1 MAKMTK
7 ADIQKRQLEIM
18 TKMDEMDEKTNAREA
33 KMRALTSEE
42 QKGALTEEQKR
53 ELEALKAEQR
63 SQDIEYDALV
73 RESAGLSAR
82 AKAMATGKDLEQIR
96 EREDYGAKIREMVN
110 DCFTNRRAANATT
123 ILANAITKDPGGD
136 NNTEA
141 NLQAGGLIPVEIR
154 PIIDTKVP
162 GTELP
167 DDLVM
172 VTGVTGTQ
180 VIPYSINDVK
190 FTVEGEVTKVNE
202 QPLDF
207 ANITT
212 SPKRVAASVPV
223 SRRAVANAAFDII
236 AFITYKFQKGW
247 AIFRALH
254 IYAHG
259 NYTKLQSPFAQVT
272 VKELTLDENIGKNLA
287 KEIAEMYDLGFEGD
301 PELIFDKTTEVDL
314 KFTKLIPGTTD
325 SNRTVVENGQCVGYR
340 YHISPFVDY
349 TIDANGVASKDF
361 VGEGENKKAVRYIA
375 IGHFGYLN
383 EQVYAD
389 GIEFNIDGTSSAN
402 FDRNVIALG
411 MGLDYSL
418 VEMSS
423 KVNGNTSGKP
433 QAFKLIKLIE
443 PASSNEI
450 GG

>member
-1 MAKMTK
+1 MGKMTK

-18 TKMDEMDEKTNAREA
+18 TKLDEMDEKTNAREA

-42 QKGALTEEQKR
+42 QKEER
-53 ELEALKAEQR
+53 EKLMAEQR

-96 EREDYGAKIREMVN
+96 EREDYGAKIRELVN
-110 DCFTNRRAANATT
+110 DCYTNRRAANATT
-123 ILANAITKDPGGD
+123 ILANAITTGTDQ
-136 NNTEA
+136 NTSA
-141 NLQAGGLIPVEIR
+141 NLDAGKLIPVEIR

-162 GTELP
+162 GIELP
-167 DDLVM
+167 EDLVM

-190 FTVEGEVTKVNE
+190 FTVEGEVTKVAE
-202 QPLDF
+202 QALDF

-223 SRRAVANAAFDII
+223 SRRAAANAAFDLI
-236 AFITYKFQKGW
+236 AFLTYKFQKGW
-247 AIFRALH
+247 AQFRALH

-259 NYTKLQSPFAQVT
+259 NYAALQSPFAQVT
-272 VKELTLDENIGKNLA
+272 VETLTLDENIGKNLA
-287 KEIAEMYDLGFEGD
+287 KKVAEMYDLGFEGD
-301 PELIFDKTTEVDL
+301 PELIMDKTTEVDL

-325 SNRTVVENGQCVGYR
+325 SNRTVIQDGQCVGYR
-340 YHISPFVDY
+340 YHVSPFIDY
-349 TIDANGVASKDF
+349 TINASGVATKDTD
-361 VGEGENKKAVRYIA
+361 RYIG

-389 GIEFNIDGTSSAN
+389 GIEFNVDGTSSAN

-433 QAFKLIKLIE
+433 QAFKLIKLVE

-450 GG
+450 GN

>member
-1 MAKMTK
+1 MTK
-7 ADIQKRQLEIM
+7 EDIQKRQLEIM
-18 TKMDEMDEKTNAREA
+18 TKMDEMDEKTNVREA
-33 KMRALTSEE
+33 KIRTLTSEE
-42 QKGALTEEQKR
+42 QKEER
-53 ELEALKAEQR
+53 EKLMAEQR
-63 SQDIEYDALV
+63 TQDIEYDALV

-82 AKAMATGKDLEQIR
+82 AKAMATGKELSQIR

-123 ILANAITKDPGGD
+123 ILANAVKDGAD
-136 NNTEA
+136 QNVTA
-141 NLQAGGLIPVEIR
+141 NLEAGGLVPVEIR
-154 PIIDTKVP
+154 PIIDTKVT
-162 GTELP
+162 GIELP
-167 DDLVM
+167 EDLVM

-190 FTVEGEVTKVNE
+190 FTVEGEVTKVAE
-202 QPLDF
+202 QALDF

-247 AIFRALH
+247 AMFRALH

-259 NYTKLQSPFAQVT
+259 EYTKLQSPFAQVD
-272 VKELTLDENIGKNLA
+272 VVQLTLDENIGKNLA
-287 KEIAEMYDLGFEGD
+287 KEIAKMYDLGFEGD
-301 PELIFDKTTEVDL
+301 PEIIMDKTTEVDL

-325 SNRTVVENGQCVGYR
+325 SNRTVIQDGQCVGYR
-340 YHISPFVDY
+340 YHVSPYIDY
-349 TIDANGVASKDF
+349 SINAQGVATQ
-361 VGEGENKKAVRYIA
+361 GEDRYNGN
-375 IGHFGYLN
+375 GHFGYLN

-423 KVNGNTSGKP
+423 KVNGNTNGKP
-433 QAFKLIKLIE
+433 QAFKLIKLVE
-443 PASSNEI
+443 PASSNVI

>member
-7 ADIQKRQLEIM
+7 ADIEKRQLEIM
-18 TKMDEMDEKTNAREA
+18 TKLDEMDEKTNAREA

-42 QKGALTEEQKR
+42 QKEER
-53 ELEALKAEQR
+53 EKLMAEQR

-82 AKAMATGKDLEQIR
+82 AKAMATGKELSQIR

-123 ILANAITKDPGGD
+123 ILANAITEGTDQNEK
-136 NNTEA
+136 A
-141 NLQAGGLIPVEIR
+141 NLEAGGLIPVEIR

-162 GTELP
+162 GIELP
-167 DDLVM
+167 EDLVM

-190 FTVEGEVTKVNE
+190 FTVEGEVTKVAE
-202 QPLDF
+202 QALDF

-247 AIFRALH
+247 AMFRALH

-272 VKELTLDENIGKNLA
+272 VETLTLDENIGKNLA
-287 KEIAEMYDLGFEGD
+287 KKVAEMYDLGFEGD
-301 PELIFDKTTEVDL
+301 PEIIMDKTTEVDL

-325 SNRTVVENGQCVGYR
+325 SNRTVIQDGQCVGYR
-340 YHISPFVDY
+340 YHVSPYIDY
-349 TIDANGVASKDF
+349 SIDADGVATKGAD
-361 VGEGENKKAVRYIA
+361 RYIG

-423 KVNGNTSGKP
+423 KVNGKNGKP
-433 QAFKLIKLIE
+433 QAFKLIKLVE

>member
-7 ADIQKRQLEIM
+7 ADIEKRQLEIM
-18 TKMDEMDEKTNAREA
+18 TKLDEMDEKTNVREA
-33 KMRALTSEE
+33 KMRTLTSEE
-42 QKGALTEEQKR
+42 QKD
-53 ELEALKAEQR
+53 ELAKLQAEQR

-82 AKAMATGKDLEQIR
+82 AKAMATGKELENIR
-96 EREDYGAKIREMVN
+96 EREDYGAKIRELVN

-123 ILANAITKDPGGD
+123 ILANAITTGADQ
-136 NNTEA
+136 NNTA
-141 NLQAGGLIPVEIR
+141 NLEAGGLIPVEIR

-167 DDLVM
+167 EDLVM

-190 FTVEGEVTKVNE
+190 FTVEGEVTKVAE
-202 QPLDF
+202 QALDF

-223 SRRAVANAAFDII
+223 SRRAVAQAAFDIV
-236 AFITYKFQKGW
+236 AFLTFKFQKGW
-247 AIFRALH
+247 AQFRALH

-259 NYTKLQSPFAQVT
+259 EYDKLQSPFAQVD
-272 VKELTLDENIGKNLA
+272 VVELTLDENIGKNLA
-287 KEIAEMYDLGFEGD
+287 REIAAMYDLGFEGD
-301 PELIFDKTTEVDL
+301 PEIIMDKTTEVDL

-325 SNRTVVENGQCVGYR
+325 SNRTVVQDGQCVGYR
-340 YHISPFVDY
+340 YHVSPFIDY
-349 TIDANGVASKDF
+349 TINANGVATKDTD
-361 VGEGENKKAVRYIA
+361 RYIG

-418 VEMSS
+418 VELSS

-443 PASSNEI
+443 PASSSDI
-450 GG
+450 

>member
-1 MAKMTK
+1 MSKMTK

-42 QKGALTEEQKR
+42 QKGTITEEQKR

-82 AKAMATGKDLEQIR
+82 AKAMATGKDLENIR

-123 ILANAITKDPGGD
+123 ILANAITTGD
-136 NNTEA
+136 DQNVTA
-141 NLQAGGLIPVEIR
+141 NLEAGGLIPVEIK

-162 GTELP
+162 GIELP
-167 DDLVM
+167 EDLVM

-190 FTVEGEVTKVNE
+190 FTVEGEVTKVAE
-202 QPLDF
+202 QSLDF

-247 AIFRALH
+247 AMFRALH

-259 NYTKLQSPFAQVT
+259 NYAKLQSPFAQVD
-272 VKELTLDENIGKNLA
+272 VVELTLDENIGKNLA
-287 KEIAEMYDLGFEGD
+287 KEIAKMYDLGFEGD
-301 PELIFDKTTEVDL
+301 PELIMDKTTEVDL

-325 SNRTVVENGQCVGYR
+325 SNRTVIQDGQCVGYR
-340 YHISPFVDY
+340 YHVSPYIDY
-349 TIDANGVASKDF
+349 SIDADGVATK
-361 VGEGENKKAVRYIA
+361 GEDRYIG

-402 FDRNVIALG
+402 FDRNVIAMG
-411 MGLDYSL
+411 MSLDYSL
-418 VEMSS
+418 VELSS

-443 PASSNEI
+443 PVSSAEI

>member
-42 QKGALTEEQKR
+42 QKGTITDEQKR
-53 ELEALKAEQR
+53 ELETLKAEQR

-82 AKAMATGKDLEQIR
+82 AKALATGKDLEQIR

-123 ILANAITKDPGGD
+123 ILANAITTGD
-136 NNTEA
+136 DQNTTA
-141 NLQAGGLIPVEIR
+141 NLEAGGLIPVEIK

-162 GTELP
+162 GIELP
-167 DDLVM
+167 EDLVM

-190 FTVEGEVTKVNE
+190 FSVEGEVTKVAE
-202 QPLDF
+202 QALDF

-247 AIFRALH
+247 AMFRALH

-259 NYTKLQSPFAQVT
+259 NYAKLQSPFAQVD
-272 VKELTLDENIGKNLA
+272 VVELTLDENIGKNLA
-287 KEIAEMYDLGFEGD
+287 KEIAKMYDLGFEGD
-301 PELIFDKTTEVDL
+301 PEIIMDKTTEVDL

-325 SNRTVVENGQCVGYR
+325 SNRTVIQDGQCVGYR
-340 YHISPFVDY
+340 YHVSPYIDY
-349 TIDANGVASKDF
+349 SINAQGVATK
-361 VGEGENKKAVRYIA
+361 GEDRYIG

-389 GIEFNIDGTSSAN
+389 GIEFNVDGTSQAN
-402 FDRNVIALG
+402 FDRNVIGLG

-423 KVNGNTSGKP
+423 KVNGNTSNKP

-443 PASSNEI
+443 PASSSEL
-450 GG
+450 